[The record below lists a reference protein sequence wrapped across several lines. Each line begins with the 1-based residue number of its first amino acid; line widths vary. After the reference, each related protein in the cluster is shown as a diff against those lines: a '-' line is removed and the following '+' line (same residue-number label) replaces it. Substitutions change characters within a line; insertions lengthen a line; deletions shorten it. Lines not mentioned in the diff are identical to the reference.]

1 MYNHTL
7 FILHILT
14 YYDFLRILHLEIWI
28 IISHICICISIY
40 IHIDEANI
48 FAAKF
53 LKRAARLGSAFLVIQ
68 LLESLKTFLA

>member
-7 FILHILT
+7 FILHVLT

-68 LLESLKTFLA
+68 LLESLKTFPA